1 MTLCR
6 EVGLRRCGPQPPHI
20 NITRAPGA
28 DSGLATS
35 ARDFTAASH
44 LLTPRP
50 GILRLSSPAQD
61 PSLGPPTPCTLK
73 VFRRSKTPAHCPSG
87 RLVGREGLGGG
98 G

>member
-73 VFRRSKTPAHCPSG
+73 VFRRLSFRQACWKG
-87 RLVGREGLGGG
+87 RFGGG